1 MGTTPYLHKVHR
13 WFTMARMDA
22 LRKAIHE
29 AGGAATLARRCGVT
43 RQAIQIWKRKLPAER
58 VLDISRA
65 CEFRV
70 TPHQLAPHLYPH
82 PDDAVPAWLRSPVK
96 EAA

>member
-1 MGTTPYLHKVHR
+1 MLYTCG
-13 WFTMARMDA
+13 MDA
-22 LRKAIHE
+22 LRKAILE
-29 AGGAATLARRCGVT
+29 AGGAASLARRCGVS
-43 RQAIQIWKRKLPAER
+43 RQAITLWRRKLPAER

-70 TPHQLAPHLYPH
+70 SPHQLAPHLYPN
-82 PDDAVPAWLRSPVK
+82 PTDGLPEWLRSPVK